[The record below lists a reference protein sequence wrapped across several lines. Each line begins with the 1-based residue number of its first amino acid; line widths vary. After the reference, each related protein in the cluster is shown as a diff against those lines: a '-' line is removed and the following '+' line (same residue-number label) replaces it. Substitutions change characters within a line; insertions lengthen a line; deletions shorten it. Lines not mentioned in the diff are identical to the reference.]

1 MSQSNSL
8 FDFGCFDNEVAEET
22 FNTNGSPDNESE
34 STLIQ
39 YSGFNSALF
48 YSAPEIGLLNTHKWA
63 DFGSEG
69 ESSGDNRVT
78 TDEDHSSEAS
88 GSDFKYD
95 QVEECLEDV
104 FTPTMAT
111 QRSFEDFTPFSDKV
125 DTNGRS
131 ISNDNYGSSTEYAP
145 GCN

>member
-1 MSQSNSL
+1 ML
-8 FDFGCFDNEVAEET
+8 
-22 FNTNGSPDNESE
+22 
-34 STLIQ
+34 Q

-48 YSAPEIGLLNTHKWA
+48 YSAPEIGLPQAQKWA

-95 QVEECLEDV
+95 LVEECLEDV
-104 FTPTMAT
+104 PTPAMAN
-111 QRSFEDFTPFSDKV
+111 QRFFGDFTPSSDSAV
-125 DTNGRS
+125 
-131 ISNDNYGSSTEYAP
+131 YF
-145 GCN
+145 